1 MKIRTKLLVTM
12 IPLVSAS
19 IAVLSFLAI
28 DSFARTVRSEIMTEL
43 ETVTENIMDKLSR
56 VMFERVADIKFLST
70 GNILSSPNFTVSE
83 KVDYLRDM
91 ERAYKTYASMS
102 IYATNGTK
110 VGDTRNILLGSNDS
124 NKPFFK
130 NAIQGEI
137 YYDNTPVMSQ
147 SLKQYVIHFAA
158 PIYSAEGKIDGVI
171 TTRFPMNKLHDVFK
185 VQQRESMDQKHDSK
199 NSNSRDQILK
209 LDLVSSNGLIL
220 YSNYDR
226 KSVLSK
232 NMSEANLFQQLKERG
247 SETAL
252 TQVEGQ
258 DAVFIGLGQGRG
270 YLDYKGSGWFLILT
284 ERSEEIFA
292 GLYAL
297 IQQFLII
304 SGIILTAAVLI
315 VFALASRISKP
326 ITQLRR
332 AVTEVSNGSY
342 NNPIVVKSQV
352 KKRNSNINIGNGPGS
367 DELIELA
374 STFET
379 MRQNVNN
386 VNNNLNALVINRT
399 KQLETANDVLK
410 TKELQLEEA
419 NTNLVAADK
428 AKEEFM
434 SMISH
439 ELKSPLAPMKLYTEM
454 LLKTNS
460 AALGLESPA
469 STGPNFIEKQKKG
482 LKIIHK
488 NILRLETLVSDIL
501 DVYKLDIGTLKLQK
515 IYLNVFELVEENIR
529 ELKPLTED
537 KQIHLVGDIQAAA
550 KMSIWCD
557 PNRITQVICNLVRN
571 SIDFVPEKT
580 GKITIR
586 ADIYNNTDNP
596 AARKEKEQ
604 EKMQMVLFA
613 VEDNGIGIAPEKID
627 SLFRKFYQLDTTLTR
642 RHGGTGLGLV
652 ICKGLIEAHGGK
664 IWIDKEYRQGTS
676 VKFTLPGRRDD
687 TTMEEDNYNNIENA
701 KGEL

>member
-19 IAVLSFLAI
+19 IVVLSFLAI

-226 KSVLSK
+226 KSVLNK

-304 SGIILTAAVLI
+304 SGIILIAAVLI

-332 AVTEVSNGSY
+332 AVIEVSNGSY
-342 NNPIVVKSQV
+342 NNPIVVTSQV

-687 TTMEEDNYNNIENA
+687 TTMKEDNYNNIENA

>member
-332 AVTEVSNGSY
+332 AVIEVSNGSY
-342 NNPIVVKSQV
+342 NNPIVVTSQV
-352 KKRNSNINIGNGPGS
+352 KKRNSNINIGNGPDS
-367 DELIELA
+367 DELVELA

-399 KQLETANDVLK
+399 KQLETANDILK

>member
-1 MKIRTKLLVTM
+1 
-12 IPLVSAS
+12 
-19 IAVLSFLAI
+19 
-28 DSFARTVRSEIMTEL
+28 
-43 ETVTENIMDKLSR
+43 
-56 VMFERVADIKFLST
+56 
-70 GNILSSPNFTVSE
+70 
-83 KVDYLRDM
+83 
-91 ERAYKTYASMS
+91 
-102 IYATNGTK
+102 
-110 VGDTRNILLGSNDS
+110 
-124 NKPFFK
+124 
-130 NAIQGEI
+130 
-137 YYDNTPVMSQ
+137 
-147 SLKQYVIHFAA
+147 
-158 PIYSAEGKIDGVI
+158 
-171 TTRFPMNKLHDVFK
+171 MNKLHDVFK

-226 KSVLSK
+226 KSVLNK